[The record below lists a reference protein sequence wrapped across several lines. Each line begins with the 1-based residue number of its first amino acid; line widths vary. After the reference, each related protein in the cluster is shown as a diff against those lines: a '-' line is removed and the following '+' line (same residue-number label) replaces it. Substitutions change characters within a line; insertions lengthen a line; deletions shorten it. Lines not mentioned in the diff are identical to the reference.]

1 MRVRSALLWLLCF
14 VAAAGGVWVATQ
26 DQHYT
31 DRHGSLVNCG
41 NALIATDS
49 SLQSFNTGNTDD
61 DNFAQ
66 DDVVIQ
72 CDHVI
77 LGRRVLSGSVFALA
91 IGIGFGAARASRLRD
106 EEVTIPGTPIV

>member
-1 MRVRSALLWLLCF
+1 MRVRTAVLWLLCA
-14 VAAAGGVWVATQ
+14 VASATGVWVATL
-26 DQHYT
+26 DQHYI
-31 DRHGSLVNCG
+31 DRNGSLVNCG

-49 SLQSFNTGNTDD
+49 SLQSFNTGNADD

-77 LGRRVLSGSVFALA
+77 LGRRILAGSIFALA
-91 IGIGFGAARASRLRD
+91 VAIGVGASRKSRVEN
-106 EEVTIPGTPIV
+106 EETMIPGTPIV